1 LAWGGVSL
9 LVDTNRYRPF
19 PIIEAQVR
27 PVGGVWLIEESNNDQ
42 LKHCWFDDTRINVP
56 LFIKAFVISC
66 LRKKIHEHLHLL
78 NPSKQNGL
86 TRVSFNNIQYII
98 TYNTL

>member
-1 LAWGGVSL
+1 M
-9 LVDTNRYRPF
+9 VDTNRYRPF

-56 LFIKAFVISC
+56 LFIKFYLKLFIYVLSTWR
-66 LRKKIHEHLHLL
+66 LIH
-78 NPSKQNGL
+78 NVQGNAY
-86 TRVSFNNIQYII
+86 VFII
-98 TYNTL
+98 IDKL